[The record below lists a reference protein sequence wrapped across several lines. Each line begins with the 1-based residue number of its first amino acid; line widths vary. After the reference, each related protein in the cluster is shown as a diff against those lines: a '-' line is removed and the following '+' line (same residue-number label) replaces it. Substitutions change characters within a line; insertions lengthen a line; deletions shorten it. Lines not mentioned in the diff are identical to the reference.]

1 MSAFT
6 SLLLPLDG
14 SAESAKAAGCAL
26 WLAEALGATLH
37 VLHATGQPLPGRE
50 ALARLRVAGGER
62 ARVVLHQAQKAPE
75 AAVLEA
81 IRAHRVALVV
91 MSARGE
97 SAAGSLGTMAQ
108 AILERA
114 PVPVVLMPARYRE
127 VLPWTA
133 MLAAVSGEP
142 AADQALEAAVQL
154 ATALKLKVSVVH
166 AEEGAGGYVDAAHHE
181 YGPRLEQIVE
191 RALAGRTAGEERRVQ
206 HVILRPGDAA
216 SVLLEQ
222 LAKQASSV
230 LALGWHG
237 VFAAGRARVFKALL
251 ERAECA
257 LLVARRSER
266 SSARL
271 KVGKEIDG

>member
-1 MSAFT
+1 MSAFA

-62 ARVVLHQAQKAPE
+62 ARVVLHQAQKPPE

-108 AILERA
+108 AVLERA

-181 YGPRLEQIVE
+181 YGQRLEQIVE
-191 RALAGRTAGEERRVQ
+191 RALAGRTAEEERCVQ

-216 SVLLEQ
+216 IVLLEQ
-222 LAKQASSV
+222 MAKQGSSV

-237 VFAAGRARVFKALL
+237 VFAAGRAPVFKSLL

-271 KVGKEIDG
+271 KVGNEIDG